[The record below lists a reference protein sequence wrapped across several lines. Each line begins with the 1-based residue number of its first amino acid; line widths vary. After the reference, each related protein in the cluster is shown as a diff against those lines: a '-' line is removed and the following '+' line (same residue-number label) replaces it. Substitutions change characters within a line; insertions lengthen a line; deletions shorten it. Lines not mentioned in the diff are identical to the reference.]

1 MKEKENWMIENG
13 FSKDGKVYCVG
24 GGNTYLI
31 KDQLKNAGF
40 RYNQLLGWFSD
51 KPKDVPAPYYIV
63 FFTFDELYQW
73 ESQFNKAFLYK
84 DAKEKIKTKLS
95 FVQNDTKSEF
105 IGEINER
112 VYDLLVN
119 FKNFKYIYPYYIYNF
134 FLDDNKLVWVT
145 KKQVALIPN
154 QPVRITATIAAHEDF
169 KGTKITRIKR
179 CVIKS
184 Q

>member
-13 FSKDGKVYCVG
+13 FSKDGKIYCVG

-31 KDQLKNAGF
+31 KDQLKNVGF
-40 RYNQLLGWFSD
+40 RYSQLLGWFSD

-63 FFTFDELYQW
+63 YFTFDELYQW
-73 ESQFNKAFLYK
+73 EPQFNKAFLYK

-112 VYDLLVN
+112 IYDLLVN
-119 FKNFKYIYPYYIYNF
+119 FKKRFGFIIWILSNIVWIVVNIIGPTNISQIIMYVIYMGLNIHGFIYWKK
-134 FLDDNKLVWVT
+134 DKNKQT
-145 KKQVALIPN
+145 
-154 QPVRITATIAAHEDF
+154 
-169 KGTKITRIKR
+169 
-179 CVIKS
+179 
-184 Q
+184 